1 MKKMEIIGLYA
12 FVIWIATCKASNQEI
27 VFGGI
32 TLSSS
37 SPHITQEQVAFEY
50 AVEHFSSQLQ
60 SLYSINITTTMAD
73 VDMSQLTSIQNAI
86 CQQVERKAIA
96 IFGPLSKYHLHPS
109 LIIYLCKSLNLPY
122 FSTDNRAVDKDD
134 STFVMAPLQED
145 IDFTTIEIA
154 KRFKWRK
161 IAVIFDEMHRI
172 ENLVNDVYTTS
183 WEMRL
188 HYIDGDATI
197 QGKKLALKKV
207 FDSVKEEKI
216 AHFLIKCRDNN
227 TALLLDYAYQLNM
240 LNSSGYHWIISTI
253 DIDAVFSSVSVQPG
267 DAKIMTLRL
276 SPVFERNFEKIE
288 RDILSRYKSRSS
300 TTLNKD
306 IDKLHVSAKL
316 VFDSVEVMADITDKM
331 YRLYKSI
338 NLLTNPSLLP
348 HCLTDK
354 PFAYSEVIQ
363 LIQRVKTRGLTGVV
377 EFDSHRKR
385 KGYML
390 EIINSTFENILSTPQ
405 ISEPFVFMKEY
416 DVFTGQPSYQGFC
429 IDLINAIS
437 EIVGFKYE
445 LYVSP
450 DGQYGSQLNNSKWT
464 GMVGQL
470 QDHLG
475 DAALGDFT
483 ISRERQRVIEFTV
496 PYFYSHTAIL
506 LRHPGQRSPDL
517 FQFLYPFTLE
527 VWISVIIA
535 AVGVSLLLAIYNYLS
550 PYSWGNINN
559 QAREAGMDQ
568 TLGNSIWFIS
578 AALLQQGCEST
589 PRGVSSRILGLS
601 WWFFALIIAQ
611 TYTAQLTAHLSVTP
625 TNPTISSIHQLAN
638 SHQYRVGV
646 TNGSQTLDFVKSS
659 TSSVHQE
666 LWNKIVKDGKL
677 CENTSEGIENVHQ
690 GSFAFLLDRPKAK
703 YTTFRLPCD
712 LMIIGKPFNQN
723 SFGIGLPMHSAYLR
737 NFSLAILKLKD
748 RGYLDYL
755 RKKWWS
761 DRSQCT
767 SSSKIDSDVSQMTIR
782 YLGGI
787 FITLFIGFFIG
798 YVILFAEMAWH
809 YYHLR
814 NEVRVQRNLLHITPK
829 NSLRIRSIRRV
840 DDLKE

>member
-1 MKKMEIIGLYA
+1 
-12 FVIWIATCKASNQEI
+12 
-27 VFGGI
+27 
-32 TLSSS
+32 
-37 SPHITQEQVAFEY
+37 
-50 AVEHFSSQLQ
+50 
-60 SLYSINITTTMAD
+60 
-73 VDMSQLTSIQNAI
+73 
-86 CQQVERKAIA
+86 
-96 IFGPLSKYHLHPS
+96 
-109 LIIYLCKSLNLPY
+109 
-122 FSTDNRAVDKDD
+122 
-134 STFVMAPLQED
+134 
-145 IDFTTIEIA
+145 
-154 KRFKWRK
+154 
-161 IAVIFDEMHRI
+161 
-172 ENLVNDVYTTS
+172 
-183 WEMRL
+183 
-188 HYIDGDATI
+188 
-197 QGKKLALKKV
+197 
-207 FDSVKEEKI
+207 
-216 AHFLIKCRDNN
+216 
-227 TALLLDYAYQLNM
+227 
-240 LNSSGYHWIISTI
+240 
-253 DIDAVFSSVSVQPG
+253 
-267 DAKIMTLRL
+267 
-276 SPVFERNFEKIE
+276 
-288 RDILSRYKSRSS
+288 
-300 TTLNKD
+300 
-306 IDKLHVSAKL
+306 
-316 VFDSVEVMADITDKM
+316 
-331 YRLYKSI
+331 
-338 NLLTNPSLLP
+338 
-348 HCLTDK
+348 
-354 PFAYSEVIQ
+354 
-363 LIQRVKTRGLTGVV
+363 
-377 EFDSHRKR
+377 
-385 KGYML
+385 
-390 EIINSTFENILSTPQ
+390 
-405 ISEPFVFMKEY
+405 MKEY

-470 QDHLG
+470 QDHVS

-666 LWNKIVKDGKL
+666 LWNKIVKGGKL

-814 NEVRVQRNLLHITPK
+814 NEVIVIFDFGSYTVEITPTVF
-829 NSLRIRSIRRV
+829 NSRLSSW
-840 DDLKE
+840 